1 MRVLSIIDVFTKI
14 CGNLVNKGR
23 TPLHNAALAK

>member
-1 MRVLSIIDVFTKI
+1 MRVFSIIAGSTKI

-23 TPLHNAALAK
+23 AQLHNAALAK